1 MTGTVAGPNS
11 GHNPG
16 LEAAGRRLV
25 CGARVKKAVAKK
37 AVSKTAGK
45 AVSKTAAPKKAA
57 KPAAKAKGLVAKA
70 LGRRHA
76 DQGDTR
82 ATLLRAASEEFAR
95 DGYEGARIDRISA
108 RAGAND
114 RMIYY
119 YFGGKQQLFIEV
131 LEAVYAELGAAEA
144 ALDLDM
150 DKPVEAL
157 EAVVRFTLSYYRNH
171 LEMIA
176 LLNNENQ
183 RGGASV
189 AKSRK
194 VKSLSLS
201 SPLTSLLDRILAAG
215 VKQGLFRSGVSSRDL
230 YIAIAALPYFYLSN
244 RHTLSRFLGTDL
256 MRPATLSHWSDF
268 SVDMVLRMVRA
279 EGVAAPAGTRSAAQ
293 KKPRARP

>member
-1 MTGTVAGPNS
+1 MSKARN
-11 GHNPG
+11 
-16 LEAAGRRLV
+16 GR
-25 CGARVKKAVAKK
+25 
-37 AVSKTAGK
+37 
-45 AVSKTAAPKKAA
+45 
-57 KPAAKAKGLVAKA
+57 AKA

-82 ATLLRAASEEFAR
+82 AALLRAAMEEFAR

-131 LEAVYAELGAAEA
+131 LETVYTELGQAEA

-150 DKPVEAL
+150 DSPLEAL
-157 EAVVRFTLSYYRNH
+157 EAVVRFTLAHYRNH

-183 RGGASV
+183 RGGAAV

-194 VKSLSLS
+194 VKSLS
-201 SPLTSLLDRILAAG
+201 SPLTSLLGRILAAG
-215 VKQGLFRSGVSSRDL
+215 VAQGLFRKGVASRDL

-244 RHTLSRFLGTDL
+244 RHTLSRFLGADL
-256 MRPATLSHWSDF
+256 MRPAMLSHWSDF

-279 EGVAAPAGTRSAAQ
+279 EGPAAPSPSRKRPPAAAQ
-293 KKPRARP
+293 KKPRARS

>member
-1 MTGTVAGPNS
+1 
-11 GHNPG
+11 
-16 LEAAGRRLV
+16 
-25 CGARVKKAVAKK
+25 VKKAAAKK
-37 AVSKTAGK
+37 PAPKAISKSA
-45 AVSKTAAPKKAA
+45 SPKKAA
-57 KPAAKAKGLVAKA
+57 KRVARAKGSAAKA

-82 ATLLRAASEEFAR
+82 ATLLRAATEEFAR

-150 DKPVEAL
+150 EQPARAL
-157 EAVVRFTLSYYRNH
+157 EAVVRFTLAYYRDH

-189 AKSRK
+189 AQSRK
-194 VKSLSLS
+194 VKSLS

-215 VKQGLFRSGVSSRDL
+215 VKQGLFRAGVSSRDL

-256 MRPATLSHWSDF
+256 MRPAQLAHWSDF
-268 SVDMVLRMVRA
+268 SVDMVLRMVSA
-279 EGVAAPAGTRSAAQ
+279 EGVAASRSTPSAAQ
-293 KKPRARP
+293 KKPRAPGRTSG